1 MRSGGQEEGE
11 GGKVEVG
18 AIGRRHASALGPLS
32 VVFCQMDVA
41 HTNGSRAQ
49 NGQRAEPLD
58 ALAME
63 RQQEQAFVL
72 KHGSLNIRR
81 NLLKKPSTRKRFDS
95 GEWALEIIGLSCE
108 DSVPC
113 DVPVDQLSPK
123 LAPEGTPMQRTR
135 SRLEAMLLEMDSD
148 KEHLGPYD
156 H

>member
-72 KHGSLNIRR
+72 KHGSLNIRTGFV
-81 NLLKKPSTRKRFDS
+81 KF
-95 GEWALEIIGLSCE
+95 GWEAFF
-108 DSVPC
+108 
-113 DVPVDQLSPK
+113 
-123 LAPEGTPMQRTR
+123 EGTFCADGIAGTAKKGQ
-135 SRLEAMLLEMDSD
+135 SSE
-148 KEHLGPYD
+148 
-156 H
+156 